1 VTRLDPPPARNATT
15 LAISSGFA
23 VFPLQAHDPSSFVVD
38 RSRATAWP
46 CIMVIRQ
53 VAVQA

>member
-1 VTRLDPPPARNATT
+1 MPLFDRHDAVLPG
-15 LAISSGFA
+15 IG

-46 CIMVIRQ
+46 CIMVIRL